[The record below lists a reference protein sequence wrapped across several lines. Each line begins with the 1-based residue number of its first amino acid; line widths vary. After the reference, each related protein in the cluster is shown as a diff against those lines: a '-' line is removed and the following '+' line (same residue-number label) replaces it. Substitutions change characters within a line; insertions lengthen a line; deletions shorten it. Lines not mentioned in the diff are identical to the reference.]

1 MRINSEFEYNTP
13 LIFTYGVLRVQ
24 GTELKDFVID
34 KIEDLKA
41 KNITVLDVSKQ
52 STITDT
58 MIICTGTSKT
68 HVRSIGEHVIVSAKD
83 AGVQPLGVEGRDSS
97 EWVLVD
103 LGSVIL
109 HVMQEQ
115 TRDYYELEKLWS
127 EHSA

>member
-1 MRINSEFEYNTP
+1 LRISSEFEYNTP
-13 LIFTYGVLRVQ
+13 LIFTNEVLRVQ

-34 KIEDLKA
+34 KIDDLKA
-41 KNITVLDVSKQ
+41 KNITVLDVTKQ

-68 HVRSIGEHVIVSAKD
+68 HVRSIAEHVIVSAKE
-83 AGVQPLGVEGRDSS
+83 AGEQPLGVEGRDSS

>member
-1 MRINSEFEYNTP
+1 MRICSEFEYNTP
-13 LIFTYGVLRVQ
+13 LIFTNEVLRVQ

-34 KIEDLKA
+34 KIDDLKA
-41 KNITVLDVSKQ
+41 KNITVLDVTKQ

-68 HVRSIGEHVIVSAKD
+68 HVRSIAEHVIVSAKE
-83 AGVQPLGVEGRDSS
+83 AGEQPLGVEGRDSS